1 MAGSKLGPGRVGDG
15 GLPRIANDLGQIQ
28 VIPEIDEENA
38 VEMADHRLRKGAQV
52 NTLRWW
58 RQLGTGPHY
67 TKFGRRLV
75 TTLGE
80 VKRWL
85 AEQKRKGG
93 IV

>member
-1 MAGSKLGPGRVGDG
+1 MAVTTVSLPEGSDDDILTLSEVS
-15 GLPRIANDLGQIQ
+15 
-28 VIPEIDEENA
+28 EILK
-38 VEMADHRLRKGAQV
+38 VPV

-58 RQLGTGPHY
+58 RQLGAGPHY

-93 IV
+93 IL

>member
-1 MAGSKLGPGRVGDG
+1 MTVTTASLPDG
-15 GLPRIANDLGQIQ
+15 KDDDILTLSE
-28 VIPEIDEENA
+28 VSEILK
-38 VEMADHRLRKGAQV
+38 VPV

-58 RQLGTGPHY
+58 RQLGTGPKY

-85 AEQKRKGG
+85 AEQKRNGG
-93 IV
+93 IA

>member
-1 MAGSKLGPGRVGDG
+1 MTVTTVSLPEGSDDDILTLSEVS
-15 GLPRIANDLGQIQ
+15 
-28 VIPEIDEENA
+28 EILK
-38 VEMADHRLRKGAQV
+38 VPV

-80 VKRWL
+80 VRRWL
-85 AEQKRKGG
+85 DEQKRKGG